1 MVVSRKGEE
10 TAERSLSKSLFFFL
24 GSSQYEYKSI
34 FFCLKIFD
42 TLNVRFLFFVFECLV
57 GRETLSFC
65 VSSFK
70 DIIMART
77 KQTARKSTGAFC
89 FFFCNATRRTLFS
102 LYSLFSLSLCRIERV
117 FFFCVCSSW
126 VLFGFRF
133 KNDSTCARSSI
144 TFWKSVSKQQRAFGR
159 ENARDARTT
168 TTTTTKSSSFFAF
181 LFPMMM
187 MMMILRRRTRARRSV
202 VDPFDV
208 VVVVGVISLYSFPTA
223 NGQKIRR
230 SDERECSQTKTTLIL
245 ISLSLSNN
253 NERTQKNRWQSPEKA
268 TRDQG
273 RAQIRAGDWWR
284 QEAAQIPPGYR
295 RVERNPQVPKVH
307 GIAHQKVAVSTIG
320 QRNRPRFQD

>member
-1 MVVSRKGEE
+1 MYV
-10 TAERSLSKSLFFFL
+10 FFFSFLNASL
-24 GSSQYEYKSI
+24 GDS
-34 FFCLKIFD
+34 L
-42 TLNVRFLFFVFECLV
+42 LL
-57 GRETLSFC
+57 C
-65 VSSFK
+65 VVTFK

-102 LYSLFSLSLCRIERV
+102 LFSLFSLSLCRIERV

-168 TTTTTKSSSFFAF
+168 TTTTKSSSFFAF

-208 VVVVGVISLYSFPTA
+208 VVVGVI
-223 NGQKIRR
+223 
-230 SDERECSQTKTTLIL
+230 
-245 ISLSLSNN
+245 LS
-253 NERTQKNRWQSPEKA
+253 
-268 TRDQG
+268 
-273 RAQIRAGDWWR
+273 I
-284 QEAAQIPPGYR
+284 
-295 RVERNPQVPKVH
+295 
-307 GIAHQKVAVSTIG
+307 
-320 QRNRPRFQD
+320 RFQPPTVKKYDALMREGAHKRKPL